1 MLPYHPALKLKL
13 GEYVAASRISPDI
26 QRLVCPRFVICP
38 LKERD
43 PEKGAP
49 LTPALVLELHGV
61 LTRGTL
67 DDARDEGRL
76 QTAQDERVVVQ
87 DNRDGIARQR
97 GEQRGPFPPLHFG
110 GRAGR
115 FGKLGQF
122 QPGAYTDGVAGEQL
136 GLRPRAHPANGDDAD
151 HQPDLGHTPR

>member
-1 MLPYHPALKLKL
+1 MI
-13 GEYVAASRISPDI
+13 RM
-26 QRLVCPRFVICP
+26 
-38 LKERD
+38 
-43 PEKGAP
+43 
-49 LTPALVLELHGV
+49 
-61 LTRGTL
+61 
-67 DDARDEGRL
+67 
-76 QTAQDERVVVQ
+76 TAQDRLRTVQLLREHRAGQHVWPGETAKGKRGVGTVDHGGIQPLRPADQEADRPGKTQPFFQERGQCEAVGGRAILVQ

-122 QPGAYTDGVAGEQL
+122 QPGAYTGGVAGEQL